1 VVQTNR
7 RAVDQ
12 ALVGHGGPWDLFFD
26 AVEGPF
32 MKIRY
37 IAAAVLAASLA
48 VAASTAAGSTHK
60 SAATS
65 ITVWTM
71 GDWPEIVSA
80 ATAKFKQQH
89 PDVDVKFEPQTWA
102 DHLTKLD
109 ASLAGGNAPDVIELG
124 NSEMTKYMA
133 AGAFSDL
140 TSAKAS
146 FPNASTWVKAMTT
159 SSTYNGKLY
168 GVPYYGGVRAVLYR
182 TDVYKK
188 AGIKRAPKSLD
199 EFMANGKKLLAKNS
213 KDPNFS
219 ALYMPGKYWY
229 AAMQWVYDY
238 GGQIATL
245 KGGKWAGALDSP
257 KAVAGLTKWKQV
269 ISLSRADKAGDE
281 AKQDN
286 AFAQGHVAAL
296 IGLSW
301 ERGVIT
307 DKKTGNPNLEK
318 SIGAYAMPSHVSG
331 KTMPVFLGGSD
342 LAVPATTK
350 NKQLAIDWIK
360 AFTSTESETAMAKLG
375 VIPNTTSL
383 LRVTATNPQLA
394 GYAAAAQNTWFVPI
408 NPNWANV
415 ESSNVLQNMLSSIAT
430 GRSSVQKAATAASRQ
445 ITSILN
451 QS

>member
-1 VVQTNR
+1 MKMR
-7 RAVDQ
+7 FIAVA
-12 ALVGHGGPWDLFFD
+12 AL
-26 AVEGPF
+26 
-32 MKIRY
+32 
-37 IAAAVLAASLA
+37 AAALA
-48 VAASTAAGSTHK
+48 VAASTAAGSTQK

-71 GDWPEIVSA
+71 GDWPDLVAA
-80 ATAKFKQQH
+80 ATKTFKQQH

-133 AGAFSDL
+133 AGGFADL
-140 TSAKAS
+140 TSAKSS
-146 FPNASTWVKAMTT
+146 FDNSSTWVKAMTT
-159 SSTYNGKLY
+159 SGTYKGKLY
-168 GVPYYGGVRAVLYR
+168 GIPYYGGVRAVLYR
-182 TDVYKK
+182 TDLYKR

-199 EFMANGKKLLAKNS
+199 EFMANGKKLNAKFG

-238 GGQIATL
+238 GGQIAVQR
-245 KGGKWAGALDSP
+245 GGKWVGALDSP
-257 KAVAGLTKWKQV
+257 KAILGLTKWKQS

-281 AKQDN
+281 AKQDA

-296 IGLSW
+296 LGLSW

-307 DKKTGNPNLEK
+307 DKKSGNPKLEPV
-318 SIGAYAMPSHVSG
+318 IGAYAMPSHVKG
-331 KTMPVFLGGSD
+331 QTMPVFLGGSD
-342 LAVPATTK
+342 LAVPVTSK
-350 NKQLAIDWIK
+350 NKQLAIDWMK

-383 LRVTATNPQLA
+383 LKFTASNPQLA
-394 GYAAAAQNTWFVPI
+394 GYAAAAKNTWFVPI

-415 ESSNVLQNMLSSIAT
+415 ESANVLQNMLSAIAT
-430 GRSSVQKAATAASRQ
+430 GHASVKGAAIAASKQ
-445 ITSILN
+445 ITTILN
-451 QS
+451 AS

>member
-1 VVQTNR
+1 
-7 RAVDQ
+7 
-12 ALVGHGGPWDLFFD
+12 
-26 AVEGPF
+26 

-37 IAAAVLAASLA
+37 IGAVAVAAALA
-48 VAASTAAGSTHK
+48 VAASTAAGSTHR

-71 GDWPEIVSA
+71 GDWPDIVAA
-80 ATAKFKQQH
+80 ATKTFKEQH

-109 ASLAGGNAPDVIELG
+109 ASLAGSNAPDVIELG

-133 AGAFSDL
+133 AGAFADL
-140 TSAKAS
+140 TSAKGS
-146 FPNASTWVKAMTT
+146 FPNSSTWVKAMTT

-182 TDVYKK
+182 TDLYKK

-199 EFMANGKKLLAKNS
+199 EFTANGRKLVAKFG

-219 ALYMPGKYWY
+219 AVYMPGKYWY

-238 GGQIATL
+238 GGQIAVQ
-245 KGGKWAGALDSP
+245 KGGKWVGALDSP
-257 KAVAGLTKWKQV
+257 KAVAGLTKWKQTV
-269 ISLSRADKAGDE
+269 GLSRADKSGDE
-281 AKQDN
+281 AKQDA

-301 ERGVIT
+301 EKGVIT
-307 DKKTGNPNLEK
+307 DSKTGNPKLEK
-318 SIGAYAMPSHVSG
+318 SIAAYAMPSHVSG

-350 NKQLAIDWIK
+350 NRQLAIDWIK
-360 AFTSTESETAMAKLG
+360 AFTSTASETAMAKQG

-383 LRVTATNPQLA
+383 LRVTASNPQLA

-408 NPNWANV
+408 TPNWANV
-415 ESSNVLQNMLSSIAT
+415 ESANVLQNMLSSIAT
-430 GRSSVQKAATAASRQ
+430 GRSSVQKAAANASKQ

-451 QS
+451 AS